1 MALGVPVKLSVL
13 VVPEHTLNGLAV
25 RFAVTKGTVEMLKDW
40 LSDWVQLLAP
50 LVVRLVKLYTKLEV
64 TLGMEIV
71 AVPLAFRG
79 SV

>member
-13 VVPEHTLNGLAV
+13 VVPEQTLNGLAV

-40 LSDWVQLLAP
+40 LSDWEQLLAP

-64 TLGMEIV
+64 TLGMGIV